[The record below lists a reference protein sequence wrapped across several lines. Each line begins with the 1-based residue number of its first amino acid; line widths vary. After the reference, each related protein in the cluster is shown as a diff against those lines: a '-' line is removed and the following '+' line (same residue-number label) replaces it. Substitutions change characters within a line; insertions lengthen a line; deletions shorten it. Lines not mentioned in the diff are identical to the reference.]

1 MVAPSSLQLFSNLAR
16 PSRSRYSVTSSK
28 SMPTAASWSSTWRL
42 AAYSPVTVSPE
53 TWPWS
58 AKASRVAPGIV
69 LTVPAAMSPATYL
82 VSG

>member
-1 MVAPSSLQLFSNLAR
+1 
-16 PSRSRYSVTSSK
+16 VTSSK
-28 SMPTAASWSSTWRL
+28 SMPAAASWSITRRL
-42 AAYSPVTVSPE
+42 AAYSPVTVSPV

-69 LTVPAAMSPATYL
+69 FTLPRAISPATYL